1 MMFFLGI
8 IYLEIQKIALN
19 KMNFLVFAN
28 KQLLHLYEIKKA
40 KNDKGNFK
48 PLSILLNFS
57 KIIAKLMY
65 QQLYGHCG
73 FILSPT

>member
-1 MMFFLGI
+1 MFFLGI
-8 IYLEIQKIALN
+8 IYLEIQKIVLN
-19 KMNFLVFAN
+19 KMNFLVCAN
-28 KQLLHLYEIKKA
+28 KQLLHLYKIKKT

-65 QQLYGHCG
+65 QRLYGHCG